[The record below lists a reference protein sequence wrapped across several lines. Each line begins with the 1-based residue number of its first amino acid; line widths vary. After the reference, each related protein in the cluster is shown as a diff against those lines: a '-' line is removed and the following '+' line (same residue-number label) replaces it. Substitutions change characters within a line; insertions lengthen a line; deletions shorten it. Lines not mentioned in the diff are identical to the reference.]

1 MSTSTAGAY
10 CQFCGQYYN
19 EDVGHICPGRVAF
32 PVIQPQYQPIPQI
45 EGGDNP
51 RLDAAYWRARAE
63 AAEARAERYERWLQR
78 IDNWAKAYPLD
89 VFPEPD
95 FRQVYVVLKA
105 AGISLDQVS
114 ASNMRHVIQGV
125 EGMVEKALKG
135 GEE

>member
-1 MSTSTAGAY
+1 
-10 CQFCGQYYN
+10 
-19 EDVGHICPGRVAF
+19 VAF